1 MSILENLQKIYEH
14 NCLNCKHL
22 DILPDEPLSTRY
34 DCFHPNFDFGL
45 DKPDGEGDPEYY
57 WQPEKENNCHLFEY
71 KELFTYPA
79 LKKHER
85 KQEML
90 QKQRSK
96 KNTLPDNGR
105 GRRHYPASHIVF
117 TLNELIPEEEKRKQ
131 FLDSIAEELI
141 RRQGENSA
149 LND

>member
-1 MSILENLQKIYEH
+1 
-14 NCLNCKHL
+14 
-22 DILPDEPLSTRY
+22 
-34 DCFHPNFDFGL
+34 
-45 DKPDGEGDPEYY
+45 
-57 WQPEKENNCHLFEY
+57 
-71 KELFTYPA
+71 
-79 LKKHER
+79 
-85 KQEML
+85 ML
-90 QKQRSK
+90 QKQRNK